1 MVLTAA
7 LAVHRNAPF
16 HWASTMTKQSAELAR
31 LQALDSYRILDT
43 PAEASFDEITRLASL
58 LLSAPSSAIS
68 LVDADRQWFKARVG
82 IPMTQTP
89 RSHALCSQAVAAAS
103 FLEVSDAS
111 LDQRFA
117 SSPLVNREGGI
128 RFYAGAPLIV
138 PSGHWLGTLCVF
150 DTVAREPLRAEQRL
164 ALQDLANLAVDRM
177 ESRKARLQ
185 SEIAASVVA
194 ATSDAILA
202 VGWDGLISFWN
213 PASER
218 MFGYDAARALGST
231 LDLILPE
238 QLTNTHYRG
247 LRLARAGGETSLV
260 GTTMELSARRATG
273 EEFPIELSLARWH
286 GDGER
291 DGGGFAAIVRDISAR
306 RALESDRAN
315 ARLFLD
321 SIVAHLP
328 AMLFVKDSVTGRY
341 LLFNKAGESIVGL
354 PEAAVIGR
362 TDEELFPDV
371 GAEYRERDRSV
382 LRSTG
387 VETYESEFTR
397 TDGCA
402 ITLRTKRI
410 VVTAPDD
417 RKYILGLSDDVTELR
432 RSERHVLHLAH
443 HDSLTGL
450 LNRASLVERMDQ
462 LTRSGEEFV
471 VLTID
476 LDRFKAVNDQ
486 FGHPIGDRLLVEA
499 GIRLLRFASD
509 RDIVARVGGDEF
521 VIVAVGACER
531 ATTLADLVIA
541 ALSEPY
547 SIGRFVAY
555 AGASIGVVVAP
566 RDGQTV
572 ETLRQAAD
580 LALYRAKASRRGGV
594 CFFSSELD
602 DEASERR
609 MLEGDLREAIEG
621 GEIEVAYQPVVSSVT
636 GQVTSFEA
644 LARWTHPQRGPIS
657 PARFIGIAEESGM
670 IGLLGTGLLLRACRA
685 AAAWPSDIKV
695 AVNLSPL
702 QFESSGLVKTV
713 KAALALSGLPPQRLQ
728 LEVTEGLLIRNVDH
742 TFAILTELRNLGV
755 QILLDD
761 FGVGFSS
768 LSYFERFP
776 FDKVKIDQ
784 SFVAKIATSPAARA
798 IIQAVVGL
806 GRTLNMGV
814 VAEGVE
820 TPEQMQALVELGCT
834 HLQGFLFSE
843 PQAESAFR
851 HILRPDRDEAG
862 VIASL

>member
-1 MVLTAA
+1 
-7 LAVHRNAPF
+7 
-16 HWASTMTKQSAELAR
+16 MTKQPAELAR
-31 LQALDSYRILDT
+31 INVLESYSILDT
-43 PAEASFDEITRLASL
+43 PAERAFDEITRLASL
-58 LLSAPSSAIS
+58 LLSTPSSAIS
-68 LVDADRQWFKARVG
+68 LLDEDRQWFKARIG
-82 IPMTQTP
+82 IPMAQTP
-89 RSHALCSQAVAAAS
+89 RSHALCSHAVAAAS
-103 FLEVSDAS
+103 FLEVPDAS

-128 RFYAGAPLIV
+128 RFYAGAPLIMS
-138 PSGHWLGTLCVF
+138 SGHCLGTLCVF
-150 DTVAREPLRAEQRL
+150 DTVARNPLRAEQRI
-164 ALQDLANLAVDRM
+164 ALQDLANLAVERI
-177 ESRKARLQ
+177 EGRKTRLQ

-194 ATSDAILA
+194 ATSDAVLA
-202 VGWDGLISFWN
+202 VGHDGLISFWN

-218 MFGYDAARALGST
+218 MFGYNAARALGST

-238 QLTNTHYRG
+238 
-247 LRLARAGGETSLV
+247 RLANAHHRGFDLAAAGGETSLV
-260 GTTMELSARRATG
+260 GTTVELCARRATG

-306 RALESDRAN
+306 RALESDRAD

-328 AMLFVKDSVTGRY
+328 AMLFVKDSVTGSY

-362 TDEELFPDV
+362 TDEELFPNV
-371 GAEYRERDRSV
+371 GAEYRERDMSV

-387 VETYESEFTR
+387 VDTYESEFTR
-397 TDGCA
+397 TDGRTV
-402 ITLRTKRI
+402 TLRTKRI

-417 RKYILGLSDDVTELR
+417 REYILGLSDDVTELR
-432 RSERHVLHLAH
+432 RSEQHVLHLAH

-450 LNRASLVERMDQ
+450 LNRASLVEQLEQ
-462 LTRSGEEFV
+462 LTRSGDEFV

-486 FGHPIGDRLLVEA
+486 FGHPVGDRLLVEA
-499 GIRLLRFASD
+499 GIRLRRFVSD
-509 RDIVARVGGDEF
+509 RDIVARIGGDEF
-521 VIVAVGACER
+521 VVVAVGACER
-531 ATTLADLVIA
+531 ATILADHVIA

-547 SIGRFVAY
+547 SIDRFVAY

-566 RDGQTV
+566 KDGKTV

-580 LALYRAKASRRGGV
+580 LALYRAKASGRGSV
-594 CFFSSELD
+594 CFFSDELN
-602 DEASERR
+602 DEAGERR
-609 MLEGDLREAIEG
+609 MLEGDLREAIER
-621 GEIEVAYQPVVSSVT
+621 GEIDVAYQPVVSSVT

-644 LARWTHPQRGPIS
+644 LARWRHPQLGPIS

-670 IGLLGTGLLLRACRA
+670 IGLLGDGVLLQACRA
-685 AAAWPSDIKV
+685 AAAWPADIKV

-702 QFESSGLVKTV
+702 QFESSGLVDTV
-713 KAALALSGLPPQRLQ
+713 TTALALSGLPPQRLQ

-784 SFVAKIATSPAARA
+784 SFVRKMATTPAARA

-820 TPEQMQALVELGCT
+820 SPEQMQALVELGCT

-843 PQAESAFR
+843 PQAESAFQ
-851 HILRPDRDEAG
+851 HILQSKPTATS